1 MQIWKLRFFSI
12 WTGQTLSAFGT
23 VVAQFALVWWI
34 TKLTGSATVLASV
47 TAAALIPALL
57 VSPFAGVF
65 VDRHNRR
72 LIMIVSDAFIALVS
86 LWLAYQFWTGAMQ
99 LWHVYAAAVA
109 RALGSAFYGPA
120 CGASVT
126 LLVPKEQYGRI
137 GGIDQTRSGV
147 LEVVGPLLGALA
159 IAWFPL
165 HHVMLLDVGTAAFAI
180 IPLLIFSIPQP
191 KPESSATDGGSS
203 YWQDLAA
210 GFLYV
215 VRWRSLML
223 FVGVV
228 AIVNIM
234 LFSSTSL
241 TPLLVYKGFGGEA
254 GMLAWFQS
262 GFGFGLIAGGLALSL
277 WGGPRRKILAVLG
290 GIVGLGGI
298 LLVPAWTPASL
309 WWLAVGGYALLGLT
323 FAIAQ
328 GNMSA
333 AFRGLVAPSKQGRFY
348 SLLSPL
354 FQGLNPLG
362 IMVAGTVSDAVGI
375 RFWFAVAGVVL
386 MFAGIA
392 GLAFSPL
399 RRIEQEAREA
409 QEAQEAQQA
418 AGFESAD
425 RVRAARSLD

>member
-1 MQIWKLRFFSI
+1 METWKLRFFSI

-47 TAAALIPALL
+47 TAAALVPALL

-86 LWLAYQFWTGAMQ
+86 LWLAYLFWTGAMQ
-99 LWHVYAAAVA
+99 LWHVYAAAIA

-120 CGASVT
+120 CGASIT

-137 GGIDQTRSGV
+137 GGMDQTRSGV
-147 LEVVGPLLGALA
+147 LEVIGPLLGALA

-191 KPESSATDGGSS
+191 KPESSTTGVRPS
-203 YWQDLAA
+203 YWQDFAA

-223 FVGVV
+223 FVGLV
-228 AIVNIM
+228 AVVNIM

-241 TPLLVYKGFGGEA
+241 TPLLIYKAYGGEA

-262 GFGFGLIAGGLALSL
+262 GFGFGIIGGGLALSV
-277 WGGPRRKILAVLG
+277 WGGPRRRILAVLG
-290 GIVGLGGI
+290 CIIGLGGI
-298 LLVPAWTPASL
+298 LLIPAWTPASL
-309 WWLAVGGYALLGLT
+309 WWIAIGGYALLGLT
-323 FAIAQ
+323 FAIGQ

-348 SLLSPL
+348 SLLRPL

-362 IMVAGTVSDAVGI
+362 VMVAGVVSDAVGI
-375 RFWFAVAGVVL
+375 RFWFAAAGVVL
-386 MFAGIA
+386 LLAGTA
-392 GLAFSPL
+392 GVAFSPL
-399 RRIEQEAREA
+399 RRIEQEA
-409 QEAQEAQQA
+409 QKVQA
-418 AGFESAD
+418 ALQTDG
-425 RVRAARSLD
+425 AA

>member
-1 MQIWKLRFFSI
+1 MQPWRLRFFSI

-86 LWLAYQFWTGAMQ
+86 LWLAYLFWTGTMQ
-99 LWHVYAAAVA
+99 LWHVYVAAIA
-109 RALGSAFYGPA
+109 RALGSAFYSPA
-120 CGASVT
+120 CGASIT

-137 GGIDQTRSGV
+137 GGMDQTRSGV

-159 IAWFPL
+159 ITWFPL
-165 HHVMLLDVGTAAFAI
+165 HYVMLLDVGTAAFAI

-191 KPESSATDGGSS
+191 KPEPSAAAGGGSS

-210 GFLYV
+210 GFVYV
-215 VRWRSLML
+215 IRWRSLML
-223 FVGVV
+223 FVGLV

-234 LFSSTSL
+234 LFSSTTL
-241 TPLLVYKGFGGEA
+241 TPLLVYRGFGGEA

-262 GFGFGLIAGGLALSL
+262 GFGFGVIAGGLALSL

-290 GIVGLGGI
+290 CIVCMGGT
-298 LLVPAWTPASL
+298 LLIPAWTPASL
-309 WWLAVGGYALLGLT
+309 WWIAVGGYALLGLA
-323 FAIAQ
+323 FAIGQ

-348 SLLSPL
+348 SLLTPL

-362 IMVAGTVSDAVGI
+362 IMVAGAVSDAVSI

-386 MFAGIA
+386 VLSGVAGS
-392 GLAFSPL
+392 AFPAL
-399 RRIEQEAREA
+399 RRIEQEAE
-409 QEAQEAQQA
+409 EVQA
-418 AGFESAD
+418 ANNC
-425 RVRAARSLD
+425 

>member
-1 MQIWKLRFFSI
+1 MQTWKLRFFSI

-47 TAAALIPALL
+47 TAAALVPSLL
-57 VSPFAGVF
+57 ISPFAGVF

-86 LWLAYQFWTGAMQ
+86 LWLAYLFWTGAMQ
-99 LWHVYAAAVA
+99 LWHVYTAAIA

-120 CGASVT
+120 CGASIT

-137 GGIDQTRSGV
+137 GGMDQTRSGV
-147 LEVVGPLLGALA
+147 LEVIGPLLGALA

-191 KPESSATDGGSS
+191 RPEPSATGGRSS
-203 YWQDLAA
+203 YWQDLVA

-223 FVGVV
+223 FVGLV

-241 TPLLVYKGFGGEA
+241 TPLLVYKAYGGEA
-254 GMLAWFQS
+254 QMLGWFQS
-262 GFGFGLIAGGLALSL
+262 GFGFGLIGGGLALSL
-277 WGGPRRKILAVLG
+277 WGGPRRRILAVLAC
-290 GIVGLGGI
+290 IIGLGGI
-298 LLVPAWTPASL
+298 LLIPARTPASL
-309 WWLAVGGYALLGLT
+309 WWVAVGGYALLGLT
-323 FAIAQ
+323 FAIGQ

-362 IMVAGTVSDAVGI
+362 IMVAGTVSDAMGI
-375 RFWFAVAGVVL
+375 RFWFAVAGIALVL
-386 MFAGIA
+386 AGVA
-392 GLAFSPL
+392 GFAFSPL
-399 RRIEQEAREA
+399 RRIEQEA
-409 QEAQEAQQA
+409 QEAQEAQVTAQA
-418 AGFESAD
+418 AGS
-425 RVRAARSLD
+425 

>member
-1 MQIWKLRFFSI
+1 MQTWKLRFFSI

-57 VSPFAGVF
+57 ISPFAGVF

-86 LWLAYQFWTGAMQ
+86 LWLAYLFWTGAMQ
-99 LWHVYAAAVA
+99 LWHVYAAAIA

-120 CGASVT
+120 CGASIT

-137 GGIDQTRSGV
+137 GGMDQTRSGV
-147 LEVVGPLLGALA
+147 LEVAGPLLGALA

-180 IPLLIFSIPQP
+180 LPLLIFSIPQP
-191 KPESSATDGGSS
+191 KPETSAASGRSS

-223 FVGVV
+223 FVGLV

-241 TPLLVYKGFGGEA
+241 TPLLVYKAFSGEA

-262 GFGFGLIAGGLALSL
+262 GFGFGVIGGGLALSL
-277 WGGPRRKILAVLG
+277 WGGPRRRILAVLG
-290 GIVGLGGI
+290 CVIALGGFMLI
-298 LLVPAWTPASL
+298 PAWTPVSL
-309 WWLAVGGYALLGLT
+309 WWIAVGGYVLLGLA
-323 FAIAQ
+323 FGIGQ

-333 AFRGLVAPSKQGRFY
+333 AFRGLVDPAKQGRFY
-348 SLLSPL
+348 AMLRPL
-354 FQGLNPLG
+354 FHGLNPLG
-362 IMVAGTVSDAVGI
+362 IMVAGAVSDAVGI
-375 RFWFAVAGVVL
+375 RFWFAVAGIVL
-386 MFAGIA
+386 VLAGIA
-392 GLAFSPL
+392 GVAFSPL
-399 RRIEQEAREA
+399 RRIEQEAQA
-409 QEAQEAQQA
+409 IQEAQQV
-418 AGFESAD
+418 ESAMN
-425 RVRAARSLD
+425 S